1 MKTQIEKFYLEAQ
14 VLRQDADAVVKAL
27 SKHNPGIKSNP
38 PSLVTIG
45 ADLGALV
52 RHCNSLR
59 VDIMQLYERNQ
70 RDDFTTEAI

>member
-27 SKHNPGIKSNP
+27 SKHNPGTKSNP

-45 ADLGALV
+45 ADLGDLV
-52 RHCNSLR
+52 RHYNSLR
-59 VDIMQLYERNQ
+59 VDIMQFHEKNQ
-70 RDDFTTEAI
+70 RGEV

>member
-27 SKHNPGIKSNP
+27 SRHNPGIKCDP

-45 ADLGALV
+45 ADLGDLV
-52 RHCNSLR
+52 RHYNNLR
-59 VDIMQLYERNQ
+59 IDIMQFHEKEQRN
-70 RDDFTTEAI
+70 EI